1 MLLNYVIWTVLAH
14 LQRTWPIKYD
24 GFYPLYTVQKIKMVR
39 SFLDIPYIHTF
50 LWEYAAWVVYS
61 FYRPHILYGFSEKWN
76 WKMLCEPFSWSSMWN
91 CKYWLSENR
100 SESIYFTV
108 EKMTVRIRAD
118 LRFIP
123 CFPVW
128 PSVIFTAEFSAV
140 IKGVMKRDIPRFNLG
155 LHWKINPISEKMWSE
170 NLSRKI
176 LISESQIWDA
186 ASPDLVTT
194 DIV

>member
-61 FYRPHILYGFSEKWN
+61 FYYPHILYGFLEKWK

-91 CKYWLSENR
+91 YQGWLSENR

-108 EKMTVRIRAD
+108 EMTIDKSKRWPWGLERIFRLYSRRILPQWQPLSCFTTSLD
-118 LRFIP
+118 LI
-123 CFPVW
+123 
-128 PSVIFTAEFSAV
+128 
-140 IKGVMKRDIPRFNLG
+140 
-155 LHWKINPISEKMWSE
+155 
-170 NLSRKI
+170 
-176 LISESQIWDA
+176 
-186 ASPDLVTT
+186 
-194 DIV
+194 